1 MDRGDQLKL
10 GKSSAF
16 VKRTLGR
23 LPLGAEAWEADF
35 FLDTASSRHNEHW
48 TGMVIEREFGAV
60 PAMEDV
66 RFRPPTVN
74 DLAALLA
81 HAMLR
86 PANGGDRQRPGTLY
100 LRDRAQWHELLPHLR
115 QLGIEVV
122 LSEDLPEFD
131 DAVLDWMQQA
141 KAEKGASA
149 EQIQK
154 ALRRPFPQRELDR
167 FPEAMH
173 PRAKTQMMSFD
184 ELYPNIAW
192 WAQGGGWIEL
202 GRDDGRSSLIRVLDI
217 GGMLWE
223 GQQQY
228 DSVGTAMDE
237 AEAFIAQWRKEN
249 GY

>member
-66 RFRPPTVN
+66 WFRPPTVN

-86 PANGGDRQRPGTLY
+86 PANGGDRQRPSAIY
-100 LRDRAQWHELLPHLR
+100 LRNRPQWQELLPHLR

-122 LSEDLPEFD
+122 LSEDLPAFD
-131 DAVLDWMQQA
+131 EAALDWVQRTRTG
-141 KAEKGASA
+141 KGLSA
-149 EQIQK
+149 DEIRA
-154 ALRRPFPQRELDR
+154 ALRQPFPQRRPDR
-167 FPEAMH
+167 FPEAMS
-173 PRAKTQMMSFD
+173 PRARTKTMSFD

-192 WAQGGGWIEL
+192 WAQGGGWVEL
-202 GRDDGRSSLIRVLDI
+202 GRDDCRRSLVRVLDI

-223 GQQQY
+223 GQEEY

-249 GY
+249 GC